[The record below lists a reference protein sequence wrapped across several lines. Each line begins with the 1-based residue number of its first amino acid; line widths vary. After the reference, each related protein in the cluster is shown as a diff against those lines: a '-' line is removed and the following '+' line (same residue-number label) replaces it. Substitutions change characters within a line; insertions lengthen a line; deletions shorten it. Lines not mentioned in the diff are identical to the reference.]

1 MIEKTKKTKKAHKNK
16 KASKNKTTAPPRKIS
31 KLVEIIGFEPVDDIP
46 LLFAQLRAMG
56 FIELFDK
63 HFPQHG
69 NWEGE
74 LTAGE
79 VLAVWLCFIISRGD
93 HRVSEVR
100 TWVAQRPLLFKSLL
114 SKKVREL
121 DFTDDRLAKLLTEL
135 GDTKQW
141 QAFEQELTGH
151 LLRVYD
157 LLTPDRSKRPRIV
170 RVDSTTGKTYAG
182 VDEDGLFQ
190 FGHSKDHRPDLAQVK
205 INMATLDPLGLT
217 ISTTVV
223 AGNTADDP
231 LYAPE
236 IDRVRAT
243 TGLRSLTY
251 VGDCKMAALS
261 TRVFIVAGN
270 DYYLCPLSLKQ
281 LSAPE
286 RERLIE
292 EFFANQH
299 ACVIVI
305 NPETDRVIGAGFEIE
320 ARLQQEHEGRQV
332 EWTERRIVFRSFDRA
347 ESEAKNLAEA
357 IARAWD
363 ELLVLNERKQG
374 KKRLDARE
382 IEAACAEIIK
392 RCGVEGVVTYR
403 IETNVKDRKRR
414 AWKNRPARTECEQ
427 EHKVKVEL
435 DRASLERRQEQ
446 LGWSFYATNHRVE
459 QLSLKQAVL
468 AYRDQHIIERGF
480 GRLKGRQLSLTPLYL
495 RDDRRVAGLIHLL
508 VIALRLLCLA
518 QFAAC
523 RKLAEAETENERQI
537 KGLYAGQ
544 ASRGTT
550 RPTTEKML
558 EAFNGLGLVVAI
570 DEEGQTVT
578 RMTPLKELQKRILDL
593 LGFSHDIYLRL
604 GTDFENLA
612 PN

>member
-1 MIEKTKKTKKAHKNK
+1 MIKKAKKTKKTNKNN
-16 KASKNKTTAPPRKIS
+16 KNNLPQKIR

-46 LLFAQLRAMG
+46 LLFAQLKAMG
-56 FIELFDK
+56 VIEIFDK
-63 HFPQHG
+63 HFPRHG

-114 SKKVREL
+114 GKKVRDL

-135 GDTKQW
+135 GDAERW
-141 QAFEQELTGH
+141 QTFEQELTGH

-157 LLTPDRSKRPRIV
+157 LLTPDKPKGPKIV

-182 VDEDGLFQ
+182 VDEDRLFQ

-223 AGNTADDP
+223 PGNTADDP

-236 IDRVRAT
+236 IARVRAT

-251 VGDCKMAALS
+251 TGDCKMAALE
-261 TRVFIVAGN
+261 TRVFIVAGD

-281 LSAPE
+281 LSAAE

-299 ACVIVI
+299 ACVMVI
-305 NPETDRVIGAGFEIE
+305 DPETDRVIGAGFEIE

-332 EWTERRIVFRSFDRA
+332 EWTERRIAFRSFDRA
-347 ESEAKNLAEA
+347 ESEAKKLAEA
-357 IARAWD
+357 IARACD
-363 ELLVLNERKQG
+363 ELLALNQRKQG
-374 KKRLDARE
+374 KKRLDAGE
-382 IEAACAEIIK
+382 IEAACAQIVK
-392 RCGVEGVVTYR
+392 RCGVEGVLTYR
-403 IETNVKDRKRR
+403 VETNVNDREVR

-435 DRASLERRQEQ
+435 DRASLTRRQQ
-446 LGWSFYATNHRVE
+446 QMGWSFYATNHTVE
-459 QLSLKQAVL
+459 QLSLKPAVL
-468 AYRDQHIIERGF
+468 AYRDQHIIERNF

-518 QFAAC
+518 QFVAR
-523 RKLAEAETENERQI
+523 RKLAEAETESERQI

-604 GTDFENLA
+604 GTNFENLA